1 MYLNFKNKVNMR
13 TTVLFL
19 LIIFSVSSFSQK
31 KPLIE
36 NHAAVVEAAT
46 AELDLSL
53 QGPEGEL
60 YLLKQEHNLIGNYIL
75 VIQIHEKGKV
85 ASVFVKDK
93 KDHDIKSQNMV
104 KDFVK
109 DFQFNFKMPKGK
121 DYKFEY
127 TLKL

>member
-1 MYLNFKNKVNMR
+1 MR
-13 TTVLFL
+13 TTILLLNILFA
-19 LIIFSVSSFSQK
+19 ISAYSQK

-36 NHAAVVEAAT
+36 RHDAVVQAAT

-60 YLLKQEHNLIGNYIL
+60 FLLKQEYNLIGNYTL

-85 ASVFVKDK
+85 ASVYVKDK

-109 DFQFNFKMPKGK
+109 AFQFNFKMPKGK

-127 TLKL
+127 ILKL